1 MHSREPIPE
10 RVDIAL
16 ELNAAE
22 NKID

>member
-1 MHSREPIPE
+1 MHSREPIPA